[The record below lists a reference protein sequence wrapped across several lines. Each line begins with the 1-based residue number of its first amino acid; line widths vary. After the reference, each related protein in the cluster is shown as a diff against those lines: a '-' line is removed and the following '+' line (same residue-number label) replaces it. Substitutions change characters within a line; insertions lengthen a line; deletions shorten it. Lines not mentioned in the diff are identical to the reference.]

1 MIGGH
6 SGRGRWRGQEGR
18 AFQRRETGKKEADV
32 HGMEKSAKGKPVA
45 MIQGNRQGSSRE
57 RWCGKPCRA
66 GESGSTKKRQGAA
79 QCDCT
84 GKAMRE
90 CPEGGRAQGK
100 RREGDWALPR
110 RKIGKKRGWGMRHWE
125 TNGRALESGGAGKL
139 TERRREGP
147 CRKIGKRGVRATA
160 RENRGKG
167 TGRGGT
173 GRATGALLRGDG
185 AGTPVSRRRGS
196 KTGQKAKR
204 QRESGRL
211 PRSATA
217 RSSVYLAG
225 PDGPPLVPTGR
236 STVKAMRPP
245 PLSAR
250 ISPPWRCTMSRAMA
264 SPSPAPPVAVC
275 REASSR

>member
-45 MIQGNRQGSSRE
+45 MVQGNRQGSSRE
-57 RWCGKPCRA
+57 RWCEKPCRA
-66 GESGSTKKRQGAA
+66 GGSGGTKKRQGAA

-84 GKAMRE
+84 GKAVGGRLGAAAQGNWQ
-90 CPEGGRAQGK
+90 EGGR
-100 RREGDWALPR
+100 
-110 RKIGKKRGWGMRHWE
+110 GMRHWE
-125 TNGRALESGGAGKL
+125 TNGRALESSGARKPTERCPGGVAQKNRQAGGESDSAGKP
-139 TERRREGP
+139 REEN
-147 CRKIGKRGVRATA
+147 REKRHGKGNRNTAEGGWRGNPREQTA
-160 RENRGKG
+160 RKRDRPKKPGGK
-167 TGRGGT
+167 
-173 GRATGALLRGDG
+173 
-185 AGTPVSRRRGS
+185 
-196 KTGQKAKR
+196 
-204 QRESGRL
+204 ESGRL
-211 PRSATA
+211 PHSATA
-217 RSSVYLAG
+217 RSSPYLAG
-225 PDGPPLVPTGR
+225 PDGPLPVPTGR

>member
-1 MIGGH
+1 M
-6 SGRGRWRGQEGR
+6 
-18 AFQRRETGKKEADV
+18 V
-32 HGMEKSAKGKPVA
+32 
-45 MIQGNRQGSSRE
+45 QGNRQGSSRE
-57 RWCGKPCRA
+57 GWCGKPCRA
-66 GESGSTKKRQGAA
+66 GGSGGTKKRQGAA

-84 GKAMRE
+84 GKMARAYPAPQRGESNERMSGRRE
-90 CPEGGRAQGK
+90 DTGELAEGRLGAAAQGNWQEGGR
-100 RREGDWALPR
+100 
-110 RKIGKKRGWGMRHWE
+110 GMRHWE

-167 TGRGGT
+167 TGRCGT

-185 AGTPVSRRRGS
+185 AGNPVSRRRGS

-225 PDGPPLVPTGR
+225 PDGPPPAPTGR